1 MKRNDETQNLMSHST
16 FVILLLFD
24 IFFSAPL
31 RLRGS

>member
-1 MKRNDETQNLMSHST
+1 MSHST